1 MAAYTIA
8 DERYGIATT
17 LEGYV
22 IESENVTETPQVE
35 PIPNQKN
42 QLADEIQYDTRYELR
57 LTVRGATKPAAT
69 ILTYDSEKWA
79 VDSVEKAGSYN
90 GLKRFNI
97 TAHRTTL
104 YPGSTATARTT
115 A

>member
-1 MAAYTIA
+1 MHC
-8 DERYGIATT
+8 DESQG
-17 LEGYV
+17 
-22 IESENVTETPQVE
+22 
-35 PIPNQKN
+35 
-42 QLADEIQYDTRYELR
+42 
-57 LTVRGATKPAAT
+57 RGKCTPAAHPSKLQLVPHWPHLT
-69 ILTYDSEKWA
+69 SAVARILTYDSEKWA

>member
-1 MAAYTIA
+1 MAAYTTA
-8 DERYGIATT
+8 AEKYGITET

-22 IESENVTETPQVE
+22 IESETITETPQVE
-35 PIPNQKN
+35 NIPNQKN
-42 QLADEIQYDTRYELR
+42 QVADEIQYDTRYDLK

-69 ILTYDSEKWA
+69 ILAYSSQKWA
-79 VDSVEKAGSYN
+79 VDSVEAAGSYN

-104 YPGSTATARTT
+104 YPASSATARTS